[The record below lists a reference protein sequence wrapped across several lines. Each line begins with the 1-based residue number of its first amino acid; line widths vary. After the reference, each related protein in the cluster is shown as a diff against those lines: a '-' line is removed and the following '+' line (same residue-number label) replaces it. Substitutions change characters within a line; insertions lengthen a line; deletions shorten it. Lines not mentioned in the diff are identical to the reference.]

1 MTKLKEDIR
10 PIVYII
16 ADMMINNP
24 RTFVS
29 CALVLSNVLKFVAD
43 DDDDEKLELLE
54 QIKEKFE
61 PIFGTGILN
70 IWLQRISFHINSY
83 MEYGEV
89 LCSIVSGV
97 HAVSHERVWNSEQ
110 ITNNNFKTVVMST
123 AFVDPDELAE
133 CDPVIPEDEVVLFPY
148 DIDFDEDYEQL
159 KKSQSKPPHNC
170 TEEVTLCLLLG
181 HQLYQLI

>member
-10 PIVYII
+10 PIV

-54 QIKEKFE
+54 QIKDKFE

-70 IWLQRISFHINSY
+70 IWLQRISFPIIHIWSMGRY
-83 MEYGEV
+83 FV
-89 LCSIVSGV
+89 PSCQVCTQCL
-97 HAVSHERVWNSEQ
+97 
-110 ITNNNFKTVVMST
+110 MSVFGT
-123 AFVDPDELAE
+123 LSR
-133 CDPVIPEDEVVLFPY
+133 L
-148 DIDFDEDYEQL
+148 QTTTL
-159 KKSQSKPPHNC
+159 KLL
-170 TEEVTLCLLLG
+170 LCLRLL
-181 HQLYQLI
+181 LIQMSLRNVIL

>member
-97 HAVSHERVWNSEQ
+97 HAVSHERVWNSE
-110 ITNNNFKTVVMST
+110 
-123 AFVDPDELAE
+123 
-133 CDPVIPEDEVVLFPY
+133 
-148 DIDFDEDYEQL
+148 
-159 KKSQSKPPHNC
+159 
-170 TEEVTLCLLLG
+170 
-181 HQLYQLI
+181 